1 MNIRKNIDYADMYA
15 ALASALGKNLSQ
27 VERYYEIGKA
37 VCQRSEKGAAV
48 AAAAYLSKQ
57 YPDAQGFSPRNLRR
71 MRNFYRTY
79 EGYPALL
86 EEALQ
91 IGWTQNVVILEAD
104 LSMELREWYLKAS
117 KQFGW
122 TKTELTEKIAT
133 NVHEVI
139 ALTGDEKNCRTKERK
154 YQKGVIDV
162 RYKGSLFACFNKE
175 SRSWPISG
183 EKARRRWRFVSGSIP
198 MWRQSVSVQC

>member
-162 RYKGSLFACFNKE
+162 RYKGSLFACLNKE